1 MSKRISLKVA
11 ITGGTGFIGKSLIK
25 KFLAEG
31 YTIHALSRKKR
42 NSTKR
47 LIWFRGDVC
56 EKIPDRFFV
65 KNKPFIHI
73 AGSDKAN
80 LHKVNALGTKKIVTG
95 ATKAKV
101 SNVVY
106 VSSCAVYDFSTNK
119 KTIHVGSKK
128 NQLNDYSKSKLIAE
142 GIVKKISRKEKIP
155 YLILRPASV
164 ISERKK
170 NKLMQ
175 MFDFLI
181 KSKYLP
187 LFIPGKCNFYITEL
201 NDISRVI
208 FELHNSCFNR
218 TVNCC
223 KTVSWQDY
231 FSKKKDDH
239 KRIVCISEKIFDNLR
254 AFAAENH
261 FFLKHPFLLS
271 VLSRAEIK
279 SV

>member
-1 MSKRISLKVA
+1 M
-11 ITGGTGFIGKSLIK
+11 
-25 KFLAEG
+25 
-31 YTIHALSRKKR
+31 
-42 NSTKR
+42 
-47 LIWFRGDVC
+47 
-56 EKIPDRFFV
+56 
-65 KNKPFIHI
+65 
-73 AGSDKAN
+73 
-80 LHKVNALGTKKIVTG
+80 
-95 ATKAKV
+95 
-101 SNVVY
+101 VY

-142 GIVKKISRKEKIP
+142 GIVKKISRKVKIP

-201 NDISRVI
+201 KDISRVI

-261 FFLKHPFLLS
+261 FFLKHPFLFS

-279 SV
+279 SVK